1 MEKRLPHP
9 ATQLQNNAQRL
20 DGLSVR
26 MSHSIETVFTEQ
38 SHRLHEQLITLNK
51 HSPLQ
56 KLQIYIERCE
66 QLHQRLHQA
75 ANNLW
80 RNLDSQLHTLARA
93 LNTVSPLATLNRG
106 YAIVQKY
113 DDQQIIRDASQ
124 LSSGDEVLTRFSR
137 GQARCTV
144 NEIFKRSDYEKDV

>member
-1 MEKRLPHP
+1 
-9 ATQLQNNAQRL
+9 
-20 DGLSVR
+20 
-26 MSHSIETVFTEQ
+26 MSHSIESVFTEQ

-75 ANNLW
+75 TNNLW

-113 DDQQIIRDASQ
+113 DDQQIIRDARQ
-124 LSSGDEVLTRFSR
+124 LSSGDEVLTRFSH